1 MRKSRAERKNSLWRI
16 SMAAVVLL
24 AGLSQEIP
32 AEAARGA
39 KTMKIFPGEG
49 TVQLPKPAV
58 RGTVS
63 VEEALQKRSSVRDF
77 SAQPLT
83 VAQVSQLLWAAQ
95 GTTRSW
101 GARTA
106 PSAGALYP
114 LELYVVLPEGLF
126 RYRSRVHELERISA
140 GDLRSPLGGAA
151 LGQGPVREAAAVFVI
166 AGVQERTSG
175 KYGVRSE
182 RYVKIEAGHAA
193 QNLMLQAVSLGL
205 GSVPI
210 GAFHDEKVRQVLGL
224 PAGQEP
230 LYLVPVGRPR

>member
-1 MRKSRAERKNSLWRI
+1 MTKYRAGRKGSLRRI
-16 SMAAVVLL
+16 ALVAVVLL
-24 AGLSQEIP
+24 AGLSQANP
-32 AEAARGA
+32 AEAARGV

-49 TVQLPKPAV
+49 TVRLPKPAV

-83 VAQVSQLLWAAQ
+83 AAQISQLLWAAQ

-114 LELYVVLPEGLF
+114 LEMYVALPEGLF
-126 RYRSRVHELERISA
+126 RYRSRGHELERMSA
-140 GDLRSPLGGAA
+140 LDLRGPLGGAA

-166 AGVQERTSG
+166 AGVQERTAV
-175 KYGVRSE
+175 KYGTRSE
-182 RYVKIEAGHAA
+182 RYVKIEAGHTA

-210 GAFHDEKVRQVLGL
+210 GAFHDGQVRQVLGL

-230 LYLVPVGRPR
+230 FYLIPVGHPR